1 MSLNILDIIE
11 LGRQWV
17 VDIDNND
24 LPVGLFLIKQ
34 SHDAK
39 NLDLLDLSWVSDQFA
54 DLADVQWVI
63 VTLGLR
69 LRVDNV
75 GILPGLKVGQ
85 P

>member
-1 MSLNILDIIE
+1 
-11 LGRQWV
+11 
-17 VDIDNND
+17 
-24 LPVGLFLIKQ
+24 
-34 SHDAK
+34 
-39 NLDLLDLSWVSDQFA
+39 LLDLSWVSDQFA